1 MGDISKSHIELF
13 LDPEDSQPIKY
24 LGRQIVR
31 LQDHTVSM
39 QLRITNKDEVRAP
52 FGIGIHPYFRRSPD
66 TKLACRLDR
75 QWELDSELM
84 PSRNI
89 ANALNVKMVKG
100 VLIRDLP
107 ESGAFHSAS
116 TKALISWP
124 SSGLRLEIESDPS
137 MQHAIIW
144 CPAGED
150 FFCYEPV
157 SHMVDG
163 FNRERAGVRDT
174 GVKFLDPNQS
184 FEATW
189 TFSVSVESE
198 PTP

>member
-1 MGDISKSHIELF
+1 L
-13 LDPEDSQPIKY
+13 
-24 LGRQIVR
+24 
-31 LQDHTVSM
+31 
-39 QLRITNKDEVRAP
+39 
-52 FGIGIHPYFRRSPD
+52 
-66 TKLACRLDR
+66 RLD
-75 QWELDSELM
+75 
-84 PSRNI
+84 
-89 ANALNVKMVKG
+89 
-100 VLIRDLP
+100 
-107 ESGAFHSAS
+107 
-116 TKALISWP
+116 
-124 SSGLRLEIESDPS
+124 IESDPS